1 MESHSSKSTK
11 RTDATTR
18 SKPTTTLMAVSWV
31 SCVWWLVCAPGFSS
45 SVTAQAPDSASERI
59 EERMRALQVEA
70 EALAGESKTII
81 GELRRL
87 EIERDLAAERLA
99 QAEGRVAIART
110 ELQAVAAS
118 VAMLEQQRV
127 NSLPDLEARL
137 VELYKHGR
145 GSYAR
150 MLAGVGDL
158 RELGRATRAVSSLVH
173 LNERRIEEHRTRL
186 EALRAERES
195 VRQRTAALQ
204 AAHATAQKAR
214 EAADRAVAARA
225 GLLAQIDRRRDL
237 NARLA
242 GELQVAQQRL
252 ERAVQTMGGTT
263 SDEAVPVP
271 MAPFRGVLDWPA
283 SGRVTRRFGQGDR
296 TVGGGVKNGIEIAV
310 VEQAPVQAVHSGTV
324 GFAGVFPGYGT
335 LVILD
340 HGAEHYSLYGYLA
353 AATVERGQRV
363 RAGEELGR
371 AGYAPAGGAALYF
384 EVRIDGD
391 PVDPVQWLKPR

>member
-1 MESHSSKSTK
+1 
-11 RTDATTR
+11 
-18 SKPTTTLMAVSWV
+18 
-31 SCVWWLVCAPGFSS
+31 
-45 SVTAQAPDSASERI
+45 
-59 EERMRALQVEA
+59 
-70 EALAGESKTII
+70 
-81 GELRRL
+81 
-87 EIERDLAAERLA
+87 
-99 QAEGRVAIART
+99 
-110 ELQAVAAS
+110 
-118 VAMLEQQRV
+118 
-127 NSLPDLEARL
+127 
-137 VELYKHGR
+137 
-145 GSYAR
+145 
-150 MLAGVGDL
+150 MLAGVRDL

-173 LNERRIEEHRTRL
+173 LNERRIQEHRTRL

-195 VRQRTAALQ
+195 VRQRAAALQ
-204 AAHATAQKAR
+204 AAQTAAEKAR
-214 EAADRAVAARA
+214 DAADRAVAARA

-252 ERAVQTMGGTT
+252 EQAVQTLEGTT
-263 SDEAVPVP
+263 AVETVSVP

-283 SGRVTRRFGQGDR
+283 AGRVTRRFGQGDR

-310 VEQAPVQAVHSGTV
+310 AEQAPVQAVHSGTI

-335 LVILD
+335 LVIVD

-363 RAGEELGR
+363 LAGAELGR